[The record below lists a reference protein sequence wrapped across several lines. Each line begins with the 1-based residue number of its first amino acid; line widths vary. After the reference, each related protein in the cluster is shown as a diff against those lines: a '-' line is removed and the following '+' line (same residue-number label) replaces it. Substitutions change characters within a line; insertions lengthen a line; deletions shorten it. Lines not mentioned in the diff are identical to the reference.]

1 MNLFEQIKEDLKD
14 AMKSGDSL
22 KKDTLRFLMSDIKS
36 EAVNSGTDREN
47 ISDEV
52 SLKVIER
59 SAKRRAESIK
69 VYTDSGRSDLAE
81 TEQKE
86 LEILKSYLPA
96 QMSDEELKAIVEKA
110 KSENPTIQGPALM
123 GKIMPLVK
131 GKADPER
138 IKSLL

>member
-1 MNLFEQIKEDLKD
+1 MNLFEQIKEDLKS
-14 AMKSGDSL
+14 AMKSGDSV

-36 EAVNSGTDREN
+36 EAVNAGTDREN

-59 SAKRRAESIK
+59 SAKRRSESIK
-69 VYTDSGRSDLAE
+69 VYTESGRNDLAE
-81 TEQKE
+81 PEQKE
-86 LEILKSYLPA
+86 LEILKAYLPE
-96 QMSDEELKAIVEKA
+96 QMSDEELKAIVEKV
-110 KSENPTIQGPALM
+110 KSDNPTVQGPALM

-138 IKSLL
+138 IKSLI